1 MFPCVNTYDSV
12 ICTQSSEKDQTL
24 LQTWFTTLSTLFCL
38 LLLPKNP
45 DQNQNA
51 NMANNKQEEF
61 VLSLDVGTTN
71 IRAFIYDQTGAIR
84 GHDNDK
90 VSSKNRCVKVTNCLY
105 IIHCVVQVNLCQKLL
120 FLHQLTHNMITDCS
134 LNYQFST

>member
-1 MFPCVNTYDSV
+1 MLPCVNTYDSV
-12 ICTQSSEKDQTL
+12 ICTQSSEKVQTL
-24 LQTWFTTLSTLFCL
+24 LQTWFTTLFCL
-38 LLLPKNP
+38 LLVLLLPENP

-90 VSSKNRCVKVTNCLY
+90 VSAKNRCFKVTNYLY
-105 IIHCVVQVNLCQKLL
+105 IIH
-120 FLHQLTHNMITDCS
+120 
-134 LNYQFST
+134 